1 MKIVALTAPKGAGK
15 DTAGAALVELG
26 YRPIAFAE
34 PIKRAIEAMFDLP
47 AEIWDRRDWKEA
59 TLDDSGFMPG
69 LAVSPRFLAQ
79 TIGTEWGRESI
90 DPNVW
95 VKAVERKIE
104 NEARQYG
111 TDKFVVTDVRFA
123 NEAVWTR
130 SMGGYV
136 VEIVRP
142 GHEWNA
148 DHTSEAGPADEL
160 IDARVHNDGTIS
172 ELHDMMYEVE
182 GDLWSG

>member
-34 PIKRAIEAMFDLP
+34 PIKRAIEAMFDLDP
-47 AEIWDRRDWKEA
+47 DVWVDRDRKEA
-59 TLDDSGFMPG
+59 EVVPG
-69 LAVSPRFLAQ
+69 LPATARWLAQ
-79 TIGTEWGRESI
+79 SLGTEWGREII
-90 DPNVW
+90 DPNIW

-148 DHTSEAGPADEL
+148 DHASEAGPADEL